1 MKNSRFFSRFSALS
15 CLLASAALVWPL
27 AAGAADQAP
36 SSLPG
41 HYYLQGVMEVG
52 SELLLKKDGKFE
64 WMLSYGNTD
73 QQASGDWRVAGDT
86 VTLVAGNGGKE
97 PQFRAFEEAEMRI
110 QKPAEAGLW
119 VAIIGFPRLG
129 PMAGVEVKFEA
140 QSGKTAVAVSV
151 ANGDAIV
158 HMPASE
164 RWVRAGLRRQGSK
177 ADYQWLAVPPAR
189 AQERIAAFAVTDP
202 QWLRSQAFQ
211 KLALRIVKGGLQVDD
226 AENGLA
232 RGLYAKQAA
241 GQ

>member
-1 MKNSRFFSRFSALS
+1 MKTTFSCLVACAAFIFSAP
-15 CLLASAALVWPL
+15 AS
-27 AAGAADQAP
+27 AADQAA
-36 SSLPG
+36 SALPG

-73 QQASGDWRVAGDT
+73 EQASGEWRAAGDL

-97 PQFRAFEEAEMRI
+97 PQFRVFEEAEMRV

-119 VAIIGFPRLG
+119 VAIVGYPQVG

-140 QSGKTAVAVSV
+140 QSGKTATAVSV

-158 HMPASE
+158 RMPASE

-177 ADYQWLAVPPAR
+177 AEYQWLPVPPVR

-202 QWLRSQAFQ
+202 QWLRGQAFQ
-211 KLALRIVKGGLQVDD
+211 KLALRVVKGGLKVDD
-226 AENGLA
+226 ADNGLA
-232 RGLYAKQAA
+232 RGLYAKPASKQ
-241 GQ
+241 

>member
-1 MKNSRFFSRFSALS
+1 MKSSFSCLVACAAFIFSAP
-15 CLLASAALVWPL
+15 ASAAEP
-27 AAGAADQAP
+27 AA

-73 QQASGDWRVAGDT
+73 EQASGEWRVAGDL

-97 PQFRAFEEAEMRI
+97 PQFRVFEEAEMRI

-119 VAIIGFPRLG
+119 VAIVGYPKVG

-140 QSGKTAVAVSV
+140 QSGKTATAVSV

-158 HMPASE
+158 RMPASE

-177 ADYQWLAVPPAR
+177 ADYQWLPVPPAR

-202 QWLRSQAFQ
+202 QWLSSQAFQ
-211 KLALRIVKGGLQVDD
+211 KLALRVVKGGLKVDD
-226 AENGLA
+226 ADNGLA
-232 RGLYAKQAA
+232 RGLYAKPASKQ
-241 GQ
+241 

>member
-1 MKNSRFFSRFSALS
+1 MKQSLSRLLACAALAFSISAS
-15 CLLASAALVWPL
+15 WASAAEP
-27 AAGAADQAP
+27 AA

-41 HYYLQGVMEVG
+41 HYYLQGVMETG
-52 SELLLKKDGKFE
+52 SELLLKKDGTFE

-73 QQASGDWRVAGDT
+73 QQASGEWRASGDV

-97 PQFRAFEEAEMRI
+97 PQFRVFEESEMRI
-110 QKPAEAGLW
+110 QKAAEAGLW
-119 VAIIGFPRLG
+119 VAIVGFPRLG

-140 QSGKTAVAVSV
+140 QSGKTATAVSV

-158 HMPASE
+158 RMPAAE

-177 ADYQWLAVPPAR
+177 TDYQWLPIPPAR

-211 KLALRIVKGGLQVDD
+211 KLALRVVKGGLKVDD
-226 AENGLA
+226 ADNGLA
-232 RGLYAKQAA
+232 RGLYAKPAS

>member
-1 MKNSRFFSRFSALS
+1 MMQSLSGLLACAALAFFIP
-15 CLLASAALVWPL
+15 ASAAEP
-27 AAGAADQAP
+27 AA
-36 SSLPG
+36 STLPG

-52 SELLLKKDGKFE
+52 SELLLKKDGTFE

-73 QQASGDWRVAGDT
+73 QQASGEWRVAGDT
-86 VTLVAGNGGKE
+86 VTLVAGNHGDKE
-97 PQFRAFEEAEMRI
+97 PQFRVFEESEMRI
-110 QKPAEAGLW
+110 QKAAEAGLW
-119 VAIIGFPRLG
+119 VAIVGFPKVG

-140 QSGKTAVAVSV
+140 QSGKTATAISV

-158 HMPASE
+158 RMPASE

-177 ADYQWLAVPPAR
+177 TDYQWLAVPPER

-211 KLALRIVKGGLQVDD
+211 KLALRVVKGGLKVDD
-226 AENGLA
+226 ADNGLA
-232 RGLYAKQAA
+232 RGLYAKLAS

>member
-1 MKNSRFFSRFSALS
+1 MMQSLS
-15 CLLASAALVWPL
+15 GLLACAALAFFIPAR
-27 AAGAADQAP
+27 AAEPAA
-36 SSLPG
+36 STLPG

-52 SELLLKKDGKFE
+52 SELLLKKDGTFE

-73 QQASGDWRVAGDT
+73 QQASGEWRVAGDT
-86 VTLVAGNGGKE
+86 VTLVAGNHGDKE
-97 PQFRAFEEAEMRI
+97 PQFRVFEESEMRI
-110 QKPAEAGLW
+110 QKAAEAGLW
-119 VAIIGFPRLG
+119 VAIVGFPKVG

-140 QSGKTAVAVSV
+140 QSGKTATAISV

-158 HMPASE
+158 RMPASE

-177 ADYQWLAVPPAR
+177 TDYQWLAVPPER

-211 KLALRIVKGGLQVDD
+211 KLALRVVKGGLKVDD
-226 AENGLA
+226 ADNGLA
-232 RGLYAKQAA
+232 RGLYAKLAS

>member
-1 MKNSRFFSRFSALS
+1 MQSLSGLLACAALAFFIP
-15 CLLASAALVWPL
+15 ASAAEP
-27 AAGAADQAP
+27 AA
-36 SSLPG
+36 STLPG

-52 SELLLKKDGKFE
+52 SELLLKKDGTFE

-73 QQASGDWRVAGDT
+73 QQASGEWRVAGDT
-86 VTLVAGNGGKE
+86 VTLVAGNHGDKE
-97 PQFRAFEEAEMRI
+97 PQFRVFEESEMRI
-110 QKPAEAGLW
+110 QKAAEAGLW
-119 VAIIGFPRLG
+119 VAIVGFPKVG

-140 QSGKTAVAVSV
+140 QSGKTATAISV

-158 HMPASE
+158 RMPASE

-177 ADYQWLAVPPAR
+177 TDYQWLAVPPER

-211 KLALRIVKGGLQVDD
+211 KLALRVVKGGLKVDD
-226 AENGLA
+226 ADNGLA
-232 RGLYAKQAA
+232 RGLYAKLAS

>member
-1 MKNSRFFSRFSALS
+1 MKSSFSSLLACAAFIFSAP
-15 CLLASAALVWPL
+15 ASAAEP
-27 AAGAADQAP
+27 AA

-52 SELLLKKDGKFE
+52 SELLLKEDGKFE

-73 QQASGDWRVAGDT
+73 EQASGEWRAAGDL
-86 VTLVAGNGGKE
+86 VTLEAGNGGKE
-97 PQFRAFEEAEMRI
+97 PQFRVFEEEEMRI

-119 VAIIGFPRLG
+119 VAIVGYPQVG

-140 QSGKTAVAVSV
+140 QSGKTATAVSV

-158 HMPASE
+158 RMPASE

-177 ADYQWLAVPPAR
+177 AEYQWLPVPPAR

-202 QWLRSQAFQ
+202 QWLRGQAFQ
-211 KLALRIVKGGLQVDD
+211 KLALRVVKGGLKVDD
-226 AENGLA
+226 ADNGLA
-232 RGLYAKQAA
+232 RGLYAKPASKQ
-241 GQ
+241 